1 MPDTAFTLL
10 PPEVRALSAKL
21 RQQAFTHRSLCAR
34 DLVHSETNERLEF
47 LGDAVLELTISEY
60 LFQHFPQLDEGS
72 LTRYRSA
79 MVKTES
85 LAIVASELHLGENLL
100 MSVGEEQSGG
110 NHSPSILANTFESVV
125 GALYLDKGYPT
136 AAAFIH
142 EYLVP
147 HFQDFTSKNDAKDA
161 KTLLQEMIQSL
172 GKPAPT
178 YETVSA
184 EGPDHAKTFTV
195 AVSIPGFPTAQ
206 GVGAS
211 KQKAQQEA
219 ATAFLK
225 THFPDEA

>member
-1 MPDTAFTLL
+1 MPDTALAPL
-10 PPEVRALSAKL
+10 PPEVLALSAKL

-60 LFQHFPQLDEGS
+60 LFVHFPQLDEGS

-85 LAIVASELHLGENLL
+85 LAIVAEELNLGDNLL

-125 GALYLDKGYPT
+125 GALYLDKGYAS

-147 HFQDFTSKNDAKDA
+147 HFEEFTSKNDAKDA
-161 KTLLQEMIQSL
+161 KTLLQETIQSQ

-178 YETVSA
+178 YDTVSA

-195 AVSIPGFPTAQ
+195 EVSIAGYPPVQ
-206 GVGAS
+206 GTGAS

-219 ATAFLK
+219 AAAFLK

>member
-1 MPDTAFTLL
+1 MPDTPTPL
-10 PPEVRALSAKL
+10 PPEIRVLSVKL

-34 DLVHSETNERLEF
+34 DLAHSETNERLEF

-60 LFQHFPQLDEGS
+60 LYQHFPQLDEGT

-85 LAIVASELHLGENLL
+85 LAVVAADLHLGEHLL
-100 MSVGEEQSGG
+100 MSQGEEQNGG
-110 NHSPSILANTFESVV
+110 QYSPSILADTFESII
-125 GALYLDKGYPT
+125 GALYLDKGYAA

-142 EYLVP
+142 QYLVP
-147 HFQDFTSKNDAKDA
+147 RFQEFTAKNDAKDA

-178 YETVSA
+178 YETISA
-184 EGPDHAKTFTV
+184 EGPDHAKIFTV
-195 AVSIPGFPTAQ
+195 AVSIPGFPEEEGT
-206 GVGAS
+206 GAS

-219 ATAFLK
+219 AAAFLK
-225 THFPDEA
+225 THFPDQS